1 MLQGIEN
8 IVFDLGGVMIDLD
21 RARCV
26 EEFHKI
32 GFTEIDDL
40 IDSYHPKGFLGR
52 LERGDVTND
61 DFYDYV
67 RRSAGRD
74 IADDE
79 IRRAFTS
86 FLAGIP
92 RYKLQMVRTQ
102 RERGFRTYALSNIND
117 VVFPFVR
124 DVLFTQEGLQLDDYF
139 EKAYLSYEM
148 HELKPS
154 PEIYRKMIEKS
165 GMRPEATL
173 ILIKPFITNPPSPL
187 NKCRITAVH
196 DSFRKGLCTM
206 TRCFMTT
213 DCSIPDLCIAAAR
226 IGIT

>member
-21 RARCV
+21 RDAAWRNS
-26 EEFHKI
+26 
-32 GFTEIDDL
+32 TRSDSPNRRL
-40 IDSYHPKGFLGR
+40 IDSYHRKDSRTVGT
-52 LERGDVTND
+52 GDVTND

-173 ILIKPFITNPPSPL
+173 FIDDNAENL
-187 NKCRITAVH
+187 HTAQELGFHVYMPRPRE
-196 DSFRKGLCTM
+196 DFRFLFDDGPG
-206 TRCFMTT
+206 R
-213 DCSIPDLCIAAAR
+213 
-226 IGIT
+226 

>member
-102 RERGFRTYALSNIND
+102 RKRHASDLCPLQHQRRGFSFRTGTFSSPRK
-117 VVFPFVR
+117 VC
-124 DVLFTQEGLQLDDYF
+124 QLDDYF

-148 HELKPS
+148 HALKPS
-154 PEIYRKMIEKS
+154 PSLEIYRKMIEES

-173 ILIKPFITNPPSPL
+173 FIDDNAENL
-187 NKCRITAVH
+187 HTAQELGFHVYMPRPRE
-196 DSFRKGLCTM
+196 DFRFLFDDGPN
-206 TRCFMTT
+206 R
-213 DCSIPDLCIAAAR
+213 
-226 IGIT
+226 

>member
-139 EKAYLSYEM
+139 EKAYLSM
-148 HELKPS
+148 GVK
-154 PEIYRKMIEKS
+154 
-165 GMRPEATL
+165 T
-173 ILIKPFITNPPSPL
+173 
-187 NKCRITAVH
+187 KCTKEEQRQKDRYPVYI
-196 DSFRKGLCTM
+196 RRL
-206 TRCFMTT
+206 
-213 DCSIPDLCIAAAR
+213 AAR
-226 IGIT
+226 HPRTHRETKCYFGDTFVLHLNQI